1 MEKNRRKIR
10 WYAAAVFFMV
20 LALCAGGVTALASE
34 KTAASMRLSRTEG
47 TVEVTNKN
55 GRNMGTKAD
64 MKLFS
69 GYQVSTGEESYAWMN
84 LDDETLAK
92 LDAYSASEI
101 RKNGK
106 ELEIFLTSGN
116 LFFHVMEPLA
126 EDETLNIRTS
136 TMVTGIRGTA
146 GWVKIINER
155 QTRLYVLEGQVQCMV
170 ADPVTGQMKR
180 IVLQAG
186 QVADFVVYD
195 KTKIGDKCDIF
206 LGRYTEEDV
215 DGFVA
220 AEPSGNRTLCEK
232 IRRDSGL
239 DPDKIIAGA
248 ADRLKKDRELQ
259 RQKQKEILTRVYDQD
274 HNVIEYPKFKR
285 QEERDTNDRGGNSG
299 GSFGGNKNP
308 VRPTEPARPANPTG
322 PTDPTEP
329 TSPTEPVNPTDPTE
343 PEEPESDTIVLTMP
357 VTAKEVHEYLQVKR
371 VVIINAGTGDN
382 TLFIDYP
389 VVVPAGKFL
398 TMNEGV
404 HMDVGAEPLQI
415 NGTLDMA
422 GNVMNGTTIT
432 NTSMNTFKVGGTFE
446 NNGIIENTGRIVAA
460 SGIRNTYYG
469 IINNSGVIEGAVTA
483 EGGTMSL
490 KSGGSLD
497 TKICVEGDGIVL
509 LQGGTV
515 PGAEISGGTLKLETG
530 TLAEITVTG
539 GTAVVNGTV
548 PSASVSGGILSVES
562 GTLSEVRVDGGELEA
577 KGGLVSEV
585 SVNGGTLHVNGGNVP
600 TAAMR
605 DGKVIVESGTLSE
618 ARVNGGLM
626 TVKGSVVPAV
636 YLNEGELQMVGG
648 TVAKTEILA
657 GTGRAAGGTMEQ
669 VTVKG
674 GSLETESGTITN
686 AEIAAGMLKVSG
698 GIVETAVIESG
709 NTFVNGGTVTSL
721 ERKGGDSLSIDA
733 GTVKTLK
740 NVTGDV
746 TISGGAVEN
755 FENIAGSVNISDGT
769 VAAINMKAGTLAV
782 SGGAVDAIEVEA
794 GAGLS
799 VNGGMAGSVG
809 IPGGEAKIYGG
820 EIGTV
825 LVNQGTLRMEGGTV
839 TDGIT
844 AEGEGSCVEVQGG
857 EILAGKASTG
867 AAITVDIPG
876 AENQKMLPD
885 AANVVLRSC
894 IVDGDAVG
902 GNTADGGTVDGDDVG
917 RDSKKAVLVKSGIV
931 RLENPGDK
939 DKMTRIMAVD
949 VNDLMVLGDGTAG
962 GDTGSAAIF
971 WKETD
976 SGYQSITNET
986 IFVCA
991 RSEGKVIPKA
1001 AYDTVAEALENAGPD
1016 DVVMLKRNYEQESDT
1031 ALRIAK
1037 GSVTNP
1043 VVLDLNGCRYSS
1055 LRLSLEEDA
1064 DGGLR
1069 ICDRLKQGTV
1079 ETAKAVEIGTG
1090 GSLQVDGGV
1099 RMVSGTNSADGQ
1111 TVLKIGGGTAVLGEE
1126 TEGEL
1131 AVKPAVICSDNKS
1144 DSPLVRISDG
1154 NLIINN
1160 AKIVSEFQG
1169 YNSAAVDISGP
1180 SQTVMNAGAELV
1192 SESEEGTLKIAFTAI
1207 QDPSGWVS
1215 YNNGS
1220 ISNENRA
1227 GAAIYLSQQGNRTE
1241 STGLIPSNIGSDD
1254 GTDVKGKGETLIS
1267 FGGTGDIMGQNGY
1280 TSKWESDGYYH
1291 VRPAGTAIATFSNAA
1306 LAATSSNA
1314 YAPSRVASSPET
1326 TENQPKPAATSSNA
1340 FLPVTSESLQSAKPS
1355 DTPEE
1360 GESPASGENPAPVPN
1375 GTSPAVSPGKKDEDG
1390 KESEEA

>member
-180 IVLQAG
+180 IVLKAG

-259 RQKQKEILTRVYDQD
+259 RQKQKEILTGVYDQD
-274 HNVIEYPKFKR
+274 RNVIEHPKFKR
-285 QEERDTNDRGGNSG
+285 QEERDNNDRGDNSGGNSG
-299 GSFGGNKNP
+299 GSGNP
-308 VRPTEPARPANPTG
+308 VRPTDPTRPAN

-329 TSPTEPVNPTDPTE
+329 TSPANPTDPAE
-343 PEEPESDTIVLTMP
+343 PTSPANPIDPTEPESDTIVLTMP
-357 VTAKEVHEYLQVKR
+357 VTAKEVHDYLQVKR
-371 VVIINAGTGDN
+371 VVIINAGTGNN

-389 VVVPAGKFL
+389 VVVPDGKFL
-398 TMNEGV
+398 TMNAGV

-415 NGTLDMA
+415 DGTLDMA

-446 NNGIIENTGRIVAA
+446 NNGTIENTGRIVAA
-460 SGIRNTYYG
+460 SGIRSIGGT
-469 IINNSGVIEGAVTA
+469 INNSGVIEGAVTA
-483 EGGTMSL
+483 AGGTLSL
-490 KSGGSLD
+490 RSGGSLD
-497 TKICVEGDGIVL
+497 TKICVEGDGTVL

-515 PGAEISGGTLKLETG
+515 PGAEVSGGILKLETG

-562 GTLSEVRVDGGELEA
+562 GTLSEA
-577 KGGLVSEV
+577 K
-585 SVNGGTLHVNGGNVP
+585 VNGGV
-600 TAAMR
+600 
-605 DGKVIVESGTLSE
+605 
-618 ARVNGGLM
+618 M
-626 TVKGSVVPAV
+626 TVKGSTVPAV
-636 YLNEGELQMVGG
+636 YLNGGELQ
-648 TVAKTEILA
+648 
-657 GTGRAAGGTMEQ
+657 AAGGT
-669 VTVKG
+669 
-674 GSLETESGTITN
+674 IAN
-686 AEIAAGMLKVSG
+686 AEITAGMLKVNG
-698 GIVETAVIESG
+698 GTVETAVIENG
-709 NTFVNGGTVTSL
+709 NAFVKGGTVTSL

-746 TISGGAVEN
+746 TVSGGDVEN
-755 FENIAGSVNISDGT
+755 FENIAGGVNISDGT
-769 VAAINMKAGTLAV
+769 VTAINMKSGTLAV
-782 SGGAVDAIEVEA
+782 SGGTVDAIEVET

-799 VNGGMAGSVG
+799 VDGGTTGSVS
-809 IPGGEAKIYGG
+809 IFGGEAKISAG

-825 LVNQGTLRMEGGTV
+825 LVNQGALHMEGGTV

-844 AEGEGSCVEVQGG
+844 AEGAGNYVEVQGG

-867 AAITVDIPG
+867 AAITVDVPG
-876 AENQKMLPD
+876 AENQEMLPN
-885 AANVVLRSC
+885 AANVVLGSC
-894 IVDGDAVG
+894 IVDGDTAG
-902 GNTADGGTVDGDDVG
+902 GDA
-917 RDSKKAVLVKSGIV
+917 KKAVLVKNGIV
-931 RLENPGDK
+931 RLENPGDG
-939 DKMTRIMAVD
+939 DGMTRIMAAD
-949 VNDLMVLGDGTAG
+949 VNGLMVLGDGTAD
-962 GDTGSAAIF
+962 GDTSSAAIF
-971 WKETD
+971 WMGAD
-976 SGYQSITNET
+976 SGYKSITNET

-991 RSEGKVIPKA
+991 RSEEKVIPKA

-1016 DVVMLKRNYEQESDT
+1016 DVVMLKRDYEQENGT
-1031 ALRIAK
+1031 ALRIAQ
-1037 GSVTNP
+1037 GSGTNP
-1043 VVLDLNGCRYSS
+1043 VVLDLKGCTYSS
-1055 LRLSLEEDA
+1055 LSLSLGGAADA
-1064 DGGLR
+1064 DLSGGLR

-1099 RMVSGTNSADGQ
+1099 KMVSGTNSADGQ
-1111 TVLKIGGGTAVLGEE
+1111 TVLKISGGTAVLGEEE

-1131 AVKPAVICSDNKS
+1131 AVKPAVICSNNKS
-1144 DSPLVRISDG
+1144 DSPVVSISDG
-1154 NLIINN
+1154 NLTINN
-1160 AKIVSEFQG
+1160 AKIVSESTG
-1169 YNSAAVDISGP
+1169 YNSAAVYISGP
-1180 SQTVMNAGAELV
+1180 SQTAINAGAELV
-1192 SESEEGTLKIAFTAI
+1192 SESRTGTLKIDFTA
-1207 QDPSGWVS
+1207 DEKSSNWVN
-1215 YNNGS
+1215 YEGGS
-1220 ISNENRA
+1220 ICNEYSNGASISLWTQDIIEN
-1227 GAAIYLSQQGNRTE
+1227 TK
-1241 STGLIPSNIGSDD
+1241 GLIPTNIGSEN
-1254 GTDVKGKGETLIS
+1254 GTDVKGHIKALITC
-1267 FGGTGDIMGQNGY
+1267 GATGDIMGQNGY
-1280 TSKWESDGYYH
+1280 TSKQESDGYYH
-1291 VRPAGTAIATFSNAA
+1291 VRPIGTAIATFSNAA

-1314 YAPSRVASSPET
+1314 YAPSSVASIPET
-1326 TENQPKPAATSSNA
+1326 PEKRPKPAATSSNA
-1340 FLPVTSESLQSAKPS
+1340 FLPVTSESMQSVKS
-1355 DTPEE
+1355 GDTPEE
-1360 GESPASGENPAPVPN
+1360 GESPASGENPAPAPN
-1375 GTSPAVSPGKKDEDG
+1375 GTTPAAGPGKKDEDG
-1390 KESEEA
+1390 KVSEEA